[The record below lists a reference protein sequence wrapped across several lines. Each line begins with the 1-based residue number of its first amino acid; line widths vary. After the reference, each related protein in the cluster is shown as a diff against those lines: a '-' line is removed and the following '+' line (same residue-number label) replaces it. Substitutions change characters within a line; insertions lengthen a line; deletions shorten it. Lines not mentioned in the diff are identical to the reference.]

1 MDTLAISASSN
12 TTQGSSALDR
22 LVERE
27 EVLQIC
33 YWYQGEGLGDI
44 YNPALLAP
52 FLNRPPQTIAATL
65 RELAQHG
72 DLESVALPTVGYRLT
87 ATGKK
92 KAGLAFAESFADF
105 QKASH
110 GECDAGC
117 CDGDDH
123 SRCGD
128 ECTLH

>member
-1 MDTLAISASSN
+1 MSTPVSS
-12 TTQGSSALDR
+12 QECSALDR
-22 LVERE
+22 LVNRE

-33 YWYQGEGLGDI
+33 YWYQGEGLGEL
-44 YNPALLAP
+44 YSPSLLGP
-52 FLNRPPQTIAATL
+52 FLNRAPHAIACAL
-65 RELAQHG
+65 QELAEQGH
-72 DLESVALPTVGYRLT
+72 LEPVATPTPAYRLT

-92 KAGLAFAESFADF
+92 IAGHLFAESFSDF

-123 SRCGD
+123 SKCGD
-128 ECTLH
+128 DCTLH

>member
-1 MDTLAISASSN
+1 MN
-12 TTQGSSALDR
+12 TVNTVVSTQENSALDR
-22 LVERE
+22 LVDRE

-33 YWYQGEGLGDI
+33 YWYQGEGLGEV
-44 YNPALLAP
+44 YNPSLLGP
-52 FLNRPPQTIAATL
+52 FLNRAPQTIMSAL
-65 RELAQHG
+65 QELARQKL
-72 DLESVALPTVGYRLT
+72 LEPVAAPTPGYRLT

-92 KAGLAFAESFADF
+92 KAGQLFAESFSDF

-123 SRCGD
+123 SKCGD
-128 ECTLH
+128 ECALH